1 MVDLQI
7 RLLGQFQVNLK
18 GKIVSCFVSDKVRA
32 LLAYLVV
39 EGHFPQRRETLATL
53 LWPDK
58 TQARARANLRGALTN
73 LRKVIG
79 DHQAG
84 QPYLLVTRQDI
95 QISPI
100 ARTWVDIDVLSR
112 VHDLGKPGSENITQF
127 DKILEIYKGEFLA
140 GFNLPESLP
149 FDEWALLKRGQ
160 YARMMDVILQRV
172 TNYYDSQGK
181 YASALPFAW
190 RHIELEP
197 WQETARRQ
205 LMRLLVLT
213 GKRDEAVEQ
222 YLNLAGG
229 LQSALSIKPSKK
241 TETLY
246 QRILAG
252 ENLSS
257 FDMASTSEKE
267 NSASPG
273 FLLKGEV
280 RQLYPVETFFGRQ
293 DDLCRLHTWLD
304 KMMEGRGSIV
314 MISGEAGSGKT
325 ALVREFIRQAQSRY
339 PGLVSAAGYSN
350 AFTGAGDP
358 YLPFREILT
367 QLSGDIETHWKAGSF
382 SRQYALNLWKTIPI
396 TCKSLLTYGPD
407 LIDTILP
414 GQALLESVNAYSEA
428 KPSWLRTLEEHL
440 RHKAQFPVDS
450 VQQGSVFSQF
460 VRVLQDVSSQVPLLL
475 FLDDLQ
481 WADMGSIGLLFQFV
495 KQIKGCQIMLVGAYR
510 SEEVGLIGTDD
521 RHPLIPVLYE
531 IQREFGDVLIHL
543 DEKKGKDFI
552 QALLSSEPNDLRESF
567 REQLYLLTGGNALF
581 TIELLRSLHES
592 GVLARDGRGLWV
604 LHADLYLESLP
615 PQTQAIIAQRVS
627 RLPQDLQ
634 RLLTIASIEGEVFT
648 AEIAARVAGWP
659 LNQVISM
666 LSNKLDKQHR
676 LVHPQQ
682 ISQLGDQSISTYRFR
697 HYLFQKYIYDRLD
710 DIQQSNF
717 HEQVGTHMES
727 IAGENRTRFAVQLAR
742 HFRLAN
748 RPKKALTYY
757 TLAGEWAVRMSAYTE
772 AIGHYESALSMLR
785 ALPEDPARNEKE
797 LDLQLQLGLAHQATQ
812 GYANE
817 NVGQAYQRAWELCL
831 SVGDTHKRINTI
843 QLLFS
848 YYANIADF
856 TMAENLLNILKHDY
870 THSEKVPTQLA
881 FELHLGH
888 TYLDS
893 IFGRHQA
900 VSDRFQGAINYYDQF
915 VQHTPSK
922 WVGLDPRIFCHGWAG
937 LHQNWLGYPE
947 QAQAHIS
954 SILKLAEGSHSNLY
968 TKDALWFSAWISLEL
983 GNNDAARDYTEAMLA
998 LCIKE
1003 HYILYEGVARIFT
1016 GRLASWDGQHQKAI
1030 EYIQR
1035 GLDLYYKTGIKT
1047 FKPDWLFYLA
1057 EVYCD
1062 AGQIEAGLS
1071 AISKAEQIET
1081 ETGEGRYKSALQRVK
1096 GDLFLLDGD
1105 KRAAEDA
1112 YMHAI
1117 EIAQLEGTKLFE
1129 LEAAK
1134 QLACLWSHQGKADQ
1148 AIKKLNEI
1156 YDWFSE
1162 GFETPMLIDARNLIE
1177 EIALLK

>member
-1 MVDLQI
+1 MVNLQI

-18 GKIVSCFVSDKVRA
+18 GEFVSCFVSDKVRA
-32 LLAYLVV
+32 LLAYLAV
-39 EGHFPQRRETLATL
+39 EGHVPQRRETLATL

-58 TQARARANLRGALTN
+58 TQTRARANLRGALTN

-79 DHQAG
+79 DHKAD

-95 QISPI
+95 KVNPI
-100 ARTWVDIDVLSR
+100 ACAWVDIDVLSR

-149 FDEWALLKRGQ
+149 FDEWALLKREQ
-160 YARMMDVILQRV
+160 YARMMDDILQRV

-181 YASALPFAW
+181 YESALPFAW
-190 RHIELEP
+190 RHVELEP

-222 YLNLAGG
+222 YLDLAGG
-229 LQSALSIKPSKK
+229 LQSALSINPGKK

-257 FDMASTSEKE
+257 VDMASTSENE
-267 NSASPG
+267 SAFLPD
-273 FLLKGEV
+273 FLLKGED
-280 RQLYPVETFFGRQ
+280 RQLYPVETFVGRQ
-293 DDLCRLHTWLD
+293 DDLRVLHTWLD
-304 KMMEGRGSIV
+304 EMMAGRGSIV
-314 MISGEAGSGKT
+314 MLSGEAGSGKT

-350 AFTGAGDP
+350 AFTGVGDP

-382 SRQYALNLWKTIPI
+382 SRQYAVNLWKTIPI

-414 GQALLESVNAYSEA
+414 GQALLESVDAYSEA
-428 KPSWLRTLEEHL
+428 KPSWLRTLEEHFH
-440 RHKAQFPVDS
+440 HKAQYPVNS
-450 VQQGSVFSQF
+450 VQQGSLFSQF
-460 VRVLQDVSSQVPLLL
+460 VRVIQGISIQVPLLL

-495 KQIKGCQIMLVGAYR
+495 KQIKGRRIMLVGAYR
-510 SEEVGLIGTDD
+510 SEEVGLMGADK
-521 RHPLIPVLYE
+521 RHPLIPILYE

-543 DEKKGKDFI
+543 GLNKGKDFI
-552 QALLSSEPNDLRESF
+552 QALMLSEPNDLSESF

-581 TIELLRSLHES
+581 TIELLRSLRES
-592 GVLARDGRGLWV
+592 GVLARDGRGMWV
-604 LHADLYLESLP
+604 LHSDLHLESLP
-615 PQTQAIIAQRVS
+615 PQTEGIIAQRIS

-648 AEIAARVAGWP
+648 AEIAARVAGWSV
-659 LNQVISM
+659 NQVISM

-676 LVHPQQ
+676 LVRPQQ
-682 ISQLGDQSISTYRFR
+682 ISQLGDLSISTYRFR
-697 HYLFQKYIYDRLD
+697 HYLFQKYVYNRLD
-710 DIQQSNF
+710 DIQRRGY

-727 IAGENRTRFAVQLAR
+727 MAGENRTRYAVQLAR
-742 HFRLAN
+742 HFHLAN
-748 RPKKALTYY
+748 RHKKALTYY
-757 TLAGEWAVRMSAYTE
+757 TMAGEWAVRMSAYTE
-772 AIGHYESALSMLR
+772 AIGHYESAVSMLC
-785 ALPEDPARNEKE
+785 ALPEDPARYETE
-797 LDLQLQLGLAHQATQ
+797 LDLQLQLGLAYQATQ

-817 NVGQAYQRAWELCL
+817 NVGKAYKRAWELCL
-831 SVGDTHKRINTI
+831 SLGDTNKRINTI
-843 QLLFS
+843 QLLIS

-856 TMAENLLNILKHDY
+856 TTTENLLTILENDY
-870 THSEKVPTQLA
+870 THLDRVPKQLA
-881 FELHLGH
+881 LEMHLGY

-900 VSDRFQGAINYYDQF
+900 VSDRFQGAIKYYDQF
-915 VQHTPSK
+915 VQYKASK
-922 WVGLDPRIFCHGWAG
+922 WVGLDPRIFFHGWAG

-947 QAQAHIS
+947 QAQAQIS
-954 SILKLAEGSHSNLY
+954 SILKLAESSHSNLY
-968 TKDALWFSAWISLEL
+968 TKDALWFSAWISIEL
-983 GNNDAARDYTEAMLA
+983 GNIDAARDYIEAMLT

-1003 HYILYEGVARIFT
+1003 HYFLYEGVARIFT
-1016 GRLASWDGQHQKAI
+1016 GRLASWDGQHQEAI
-1030 EYIQR
+1030 EHIQR
-1035 GLDLYYKTGIKT
+1035 GLDMYYKTGIKT

-1057 EVYCD
+1057 EVYCA
-1062 AGQIEAGLS
+1062 AGQIEDGLS

-1105 KRAAEDA
+1105 ESAAEDA

-1117 EIAQLEGTKLFE
+1117 EIAQLERTKLFE
-1129 LEAAK
+1129 LEAVK
-1134 QLACLWSHQGKADQ
+1134 HLANLWSRQGKA
-1148 AIKKLNEI
+1148 ALAKRKLQDVYN
-1156 YDWFSE
+1156 WFTE
-1162 GFETPMLIDARNLIE
+1162 GFDTTRLIQAKE
-1177 EIALLK
+1177 LLTELTK